1 MGDSLM
7 KTPKNLSYSPQHL
20 WVKKT
25 DSGSFL
31 AGITDYAQDALG
43 DIVFVELP
51 AVGQIIHAGQPCG
64 LLESVKTGS
73 DLYAPLDG
81 VIEAINDELPDSPE
95 LINDVPY
102 TSWIF
107 QFKPSNPADIKKLLS
122 AEAYAAL
129 ISED

>member
-1 MGDSLM
+1 M
-7 KTPKNLSYSPQHL
+7 KNPENLSYSPQHV

-25 DSGSFL
+25 DEGHFL

-51 AVGQIIHAGQPCG
+51 AIGQIIQAGQPCG

-81 VIEAINDELPDSPE
+81 IVETINEALSGNPE
-95 LINDVPY
+95 LINDAPY
-102 TSWIF
+102 KNWIF
-107 QFKPSNPADIKKLLS
+107 QFKAANPADTEKLLS
-122 AEAYAAL
+122 AEAYTSL
-129 ISED
+129 TGND